1 MTADYLVKKGEIK
14 FAILLDICK
23 INNSRKKLLTKGNQN
38 DNICLALS
46 VSDTQENA
54 GVLELADRHV

>member
-1 MTADYLVKKGEIK
+1 MKKLVALVLTIR
-14 FAILLDICK
+14 DIYK
-23 INNSRKKLLTKGNQN
+23 NRKKLLTKGNQN

-54 GVLELADRHV
+54 GVLELADRLD

>member
-1 MTADYLVKKGEIK
+1 MIKYCEIRVKKLVALVLTIC
-14 FAILLDICK
+14 DIYK
-23 INNSRKKLLTKGNQN
+23 NRKKLLTKGNQN

-54 GVLELADRHV
+54 GVLELADRLD